1 MKNPVEFMKTPLDGR
16 QMSSTGPQGGAF
28 ADFGGALGGTND
40 SGMLGADLGGFSDF
54 GPSGR

>member
-1 MKNPVEFMKTPLDGR
+1 
-16 QMSSTGPQGGAF
+16 
-28 ADFGGALGGTND
+28 LGGSND

>member
-1 MKNPVEFMKTPLDGR
+1 MKNPVEFLKKPLDGKL
-16 QMSSTGPQGGAF
+16 MSANGPSGGSF
-28 ADFGGALGGTND
+28 ADLGGALGAPVD